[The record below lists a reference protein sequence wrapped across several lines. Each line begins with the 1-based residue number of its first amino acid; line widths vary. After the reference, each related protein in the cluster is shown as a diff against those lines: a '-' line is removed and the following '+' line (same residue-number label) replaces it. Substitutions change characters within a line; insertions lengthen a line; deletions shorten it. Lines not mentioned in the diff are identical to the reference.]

1 MNNDSTRK
9 YVPSMSDVAKR
20 AGVALGTVSNALNS
34 PDKVSADTLKR
45 VHLAI
50 EELGFVRNRAARAL
64 AAGTSNTIGFVLAD
78 LSNSFFVDMARGAEE
93 VAQEHKMAVLLANSD
108 VMVPKQ
114 KTYLNLFDEERVAG
128 ILLAPIPGY
137 FEGMQK
143 ARSHGRDVVLLNAT
157 ADEPEICSVVVNNE
171 LGGYLAAKHLIGLG
185 RTKLMFAGGYDQVVP
200 LRDRRSGAQRA
211 VDETDG
217 AVTIEHVPTP
227 EVQAEHGRTVGAAIL
242 SRIPSERPDG
252 VVAAADLLAIGLL
265 QTLSAAN
272 VRVPEDIAI
281 IGHDNNQSAWDSH
294 IPLSTISQPGHD
306 LGAAAARLL
315 IEEIKHPDRH
325 VHRSVILEP
334 SLLAKESSIGRRI

>member
-1 MNNDSTRK
+1 
-9 YVPSMSDVAKR
+9 
-20 AGVALGTVSNALNS
+20 
-34 PDKVSADTLKR
+34 
-45 VHLAI
+45 
-50 EELGFVRNRAARAL
+50 
-64 AAGTSNTIGFVLAD
+64 
-78 LSNSFFVDMARGAEE
+78 
-93 VAQEHKMAVLLANSD
+93 
-108 VMVPKQ
+108 
-114 KTYLNLFDEERVAG
+114 
-128 ILLAPIPGY
+128 
-137 FEGMQK
+137 MQK